1 MSRLDLVVG
10 PNGAGKSSFVDRVL
24 APTLPMSAIVD
35 ADVIAAQRWPGAEAE
50 HAYDAARIAAATR
63 SALIAQG
70 APLIAETVFS
80 HPSKLDLIDEAQAAG
95 YDVSLHVLLVPLEL
109 ALARVDLRVES
120 GGHSVPRRKIRERYA
135 RLWPLVAEAMNR
147 SDAAR
152 VWDNSTVDGP
162 RLVATVVRGRLAG
175 EADWPAWTPTPLAG
189 GWRSGSTP

>member
-35 ADVIAAQRWPGAEAE
+35 ADVIAAQRWPGEEAE

-63 SALIAQG
+63 SALIAHR
-70 APLIAETVFS
+70 APFIAETVFS
-80 HPSKLDLIDEAQAAG
+80 HPSKLDLIDEAHAGG

-120 GGHSVPRRKIRERYA
+120 GGHRVPRRKIRERYA
-135 RLWPLVAEAMNR
+135 RLWPLAAEAMGR
-147 SDAAR
+147 SGSAR
-152 VWDNSTVDGP
+152 VWDNSAVDGP
-162 RLVATVVRGRLAG
+162 ELVATVVAGRLVGGAN
-175 EADWPAWTPTPLAG
+175 WPAWAPAALTDQ
-189 GWRSGSTP
+189 WRSSPAT